1 MRWMLVAAAAC
12 VALAAVAVV
21 GALDARSWRDAAR
34 RDDGRVPATRLPAD
48 PVGRALGLEDDLAYR
63 RALRAFAAAPA
74 LRAPRGFDNGE
85 AAARAVARATAVV
98 AVAAESGDPRLVSR
112 ANDLLGVL
120 AVRSFAVDA
129 ALGRFQDAIHAD
141 AQNVNAKRN
150 LERLV
155 RILVDFGIRSGATAG
170 SGPRGGRG
178 AGASPAGTGY

>member
-12 VALAAVAVV
+12 VALAAVAVL
-21 GALDARSWRDAAR
+21 GALDARSWRDAAG

-63 RALRAFAAAPA
+63 RALRAFAAR
-74 LRAPRGFDNGE
+74 RARATRGFDNGE

-120 AVRSFAVDA
+120 AVRSGAVDA

-150 LERLV
+150 LETLV

-178 AGASPAGTGY
+178 AGASPPGTGY

>member
-63 RALRAFAAAPA
+63 RALRAFAAAPPA
-74 LRAPRGFDNGE
+74 TRGFDNGE
-85 AAARAVARATAVV
+85 AAARAVARATAAV

-120 AVRSFAVDA
+120 AVRSGAVDA

-150 LERLV
+150 LETLV

>member
-1 MRWMLVAAAAC
+1 MLVAAAAC
-12 VALAAVAVV
+12 VALAAVAAV

-63 RALRAFAAAPA
+63 RALRAFAAAP
-74 LRAPRGFDNGE
+74 RATRGFYNGE
-85 AAARAVARATAVV
+85 AAARAVARATAGV

-120 AVRSFAVDA
+120 AVRSGAVDA

-141 AQNVNAKRN
+141 AENVNAKRN
-150 LERLV
+150 LETLV

-178 AGASPAGTGY
+178 AGASLPGTGY

>member
-63 RALRAFAAAPA
+63 RALRAFAAA
-74 LRAPRGFDNGE
+74 RAG
-85 AAARAVARATAVV
+85 ARATAVV

-120 AVRSFAVDA
+120 AVRSGAVDA

-150 LERLV
+150 LETLV
-155 RILVDFGIRSGATAG
+155 RILVDFGIRSGATVG
-170 SGPRGGRG
+170 SGSRGGRG
-178 AGASPAGTGY
+178 AGASLPGTGY

>member
-12 VALAAVAVV
+12 VAFAAVA
-21 GALDARSWRDAAR
+21 ALASLDARSWRDAAG
-34 RDDGRVPATRLPAD
+34 RDDGRPPATRLPAD
-48 PVGRALGLEDDLAYR
+48 PVGRTLGLEDDLAFR
-63 RALRAFAAAPA
+63 RALRAFAAAPV
-74 LRAPRGFDNGE
+74 PRPGAFDNGE
-85 AAARAVARATAVV
+85 AASRAVARATVAL

-120 AVRSFAVDA
+120 AVRSGAVDA

-150 LERLV
+150 LETLV

-170 SGPRGGRG
+170 SGRGGRG
-178 AGASPAGTGY
+178 AGASPPGTGY

>member
-1 MRWMLVAAAAC
+1 MRWMLIAAAAC
-12 VALAAVAVV
+12 VTLAAVAVV

-63 RALRAFAAAPA
+63 RALRAFAAAP
-74 LRAPRGFDNGE
+74 RPTRRFDNGE
-85 AAARAVARATAVV
+85 SAARAVARATAAV

-112 ANDLLGVL
+112 ANDLLGLL
-120 AVRSFAVDA
+120 AVRSGAVDA

-150 LERLV
+150 LETLV

-170 SGPRGGRG
+170 SGPRGGPG
-178 AGASPAGTGY
+178 AGASLPGTGY

>member
-1 MRWMLVAAAAC
+1 MRWPLVAAAAC
-12 VALAAVAVV
+12 VALAAAAAL
-21 GALDARSWRDAAR
+21 GALDARSWRDAVG
-34 RDDGRVPATRLPAD
+34 RDDGRPPATRLPGD

-63 RALRAFAAAPA
+63 RALRAFAAAP
-74 LRAPRGFDNGE
+74 RATRGFDNGE

-120 AVRSFAVDA
+120 AVRSGAVDA

-150 LERLV
+150 LETLV